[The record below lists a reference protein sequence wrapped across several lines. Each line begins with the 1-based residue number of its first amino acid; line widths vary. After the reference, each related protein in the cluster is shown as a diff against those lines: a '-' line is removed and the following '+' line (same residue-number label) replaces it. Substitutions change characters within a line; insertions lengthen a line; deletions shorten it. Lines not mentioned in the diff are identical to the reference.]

1 MFIEEIIFEM
11 VMNNITMNTYDTQ
24 VIYGFHDQIF
34 RGNGLT
40 EKQAALA
47 VKILK
52 RQSHKLSLAI
62 GKNIESDLENPSFK
76 LPIRT
81 ITTKK
86 HLGVVDHP
94 TFIRAIKAVF
104 PYNEKTVEQIRS
116 NKDTIGNAL
125 WDKEEKCWFFPL
137 NEQGI
142 QFLTAL
148 DNFEMDDQIIL
159 YLKQIEI
166 IQNNMENIVPILTVE
181 NLKPKLKNIDR
192 NMPVLEENDLLSA
205 VFEAR
210 KRGILTWDETFN
222 NFIESDEVSTLTRQ
236 FLQLDPADTFDV
248 NSANVAINEISDI
261 ILHLSPTLVVIP
273 GGDELD
279 MMKAAYTFFSTL
291 GYKSEDMSVMF
302 RLPSETHGIFNDFVK
317 FHELNSPIRKNTRV
331 VFVSQKI
338 PKTILK
344 SKIQFH
350 SILNLGYSNIHYTLK
365 NFIKTHENRITYSK
379 ITQKTLFEI

>member
-1 MFIEEIIFEM
+1 M
-11 VMNNITMNTYDTQ
+11 
-24 VIYGFHDQIF
+24 
-34 RGNGLT
+34 
-40 EKQAALA
+40 
-47 VKILK
+47 IL
-52 RQSHKLSLAI
+52 I
-62 GKNIESDLENPSFK
+62 G
-76 LPIRT
+76 
-81 ITTKK
+81 
-86 HLGVVDHP
+86 
-94 TFIRAIKAVF
+94 
-104 PYNEKTVEQIRS
+104 
-116 NKDTIGNAL
+116 
-125 WDKEEKCWFFPL
+125 
-137 NEQGI
+137 
-142 QFLTAL
+142 
-148 DNFEMDDQIIL
+148 
-159 YLKQIEI
+159 
-166 IQNNMENIVPILTVE
+166 
-181 NLKPKLKNIDR
+181 
-192 NMPVLEENDLLSA
+192 
-205 VFEAR
+205 
-210 KRGILTWDETFN
+210 
-222 NFIESDEVSTLTRQ
+222 
-236 FLQLDPADTFDV
+236 
-248 NSANVAINEISDI
+248 EISDI